1 MSALGWVSWIDCHR
15 DAARHILDLEADAL
29 EAMRKGRKS
38 LGIQLMRRARREAAA
53 LARQIGPELTATAKA
68 THAALRFNRS
78 L

>member
-1 MSALGWVSWIDCHR
+1 MSALGWVSWIEGHR

-29 EAMRKGRKS
+29 EAMRKGRKP
-38 LGIQLMRRARREAAA
+38 LGIQLMRRARREAAT
-53 LARQIGPELTATAKA
+53 LATRIGLELTATAKA